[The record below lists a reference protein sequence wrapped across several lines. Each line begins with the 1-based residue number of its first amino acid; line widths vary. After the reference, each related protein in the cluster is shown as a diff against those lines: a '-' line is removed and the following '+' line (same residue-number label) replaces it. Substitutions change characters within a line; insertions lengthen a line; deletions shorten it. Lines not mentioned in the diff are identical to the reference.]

1 MYCEEKI
8 QLKDAFWGEKVHLI
22 REKVLPYQWEALN
35 DRIEGADKSYCIRNF
50 RTAARVNALRRQ
62 GVTLPEQPTDDFVSL
77 PRGNALLP
85 EHKKGDNAFYGYVFQ
100 DSDLYKWIEAAAYS
114 LMMKADDSL
123 EHTIDEMVDL
133 LEEATLND
141 GYLDTFYSIKN
152 PKKRFSNL
160 RDHHELY
167 CFGHLAEAAVA
178 YYEATGKKQLLHL
191 AGAVCRS
198 DLQNYFGKEEGKCHG
213 YPGHELAEMALVR
226 LYRHTG
232 KTFLFRVSKI
242 FCAGAWQGAKLFSK
256 RAWRKRFRYALL
268 SGAAAGARADGSG
281 GACCACNV
289 ICIPGLQI
297 LR

>member
-8 QLKDAFWGEKVHLI
+8 QLKDDFWGEKVRLI

-77 PRGNALLP
+77 PRGDALLP

-152 PKKRFSNL
+152 RRNA
-160 RDHHELY
+160 
-167 CFGHLAEAAVA
+167 LA
-178 YYEATGKKQLLHL
+178 
-191 AGAVCRS
+191 
-198 DLQNYFGKEEGKCHG
+198 
-213 YPGHELAEMALVR
+213 
-226 LYRHTG
+226 
-232 KTFLFRVSKI
+232 I
-242 FCAGAWQGAKLFSK
+242 
-256 RAWRKRFRYALL
+256 
-268 SGAAAGARADGSG
+268 
-281 GACCACNV
+281 
-289 ICIPGLQI
+289 
-297 LR
+297 